1 MNNQFS
7 VIIKRYLIAAVI
19 ALVGLIMIVVGIQSN
34 QDSLFIIAAINLF
47 VGGVLAV
54 LFSAGILNRMLVFII
69 GVVCILVTVF
79 VGYKSYDAVK
89 STIAHNE
96 ARKDAEQLVRYN
108 LTQLRDIQRAYKS
121 KHGVYAGTWEELFH
135 FFNNEKVEIIETAG
149 SVPQRK
155 ITLPELK
162 ALYNDNRA
170 IDKNMT
176 EREAALLAELGNPG
190 KSEDLVGFK
199 RDTVKVPYKNEY
211 LNSIS
216 RIRERKSLGLGAF
229 NIEELKYIPMTDPK
243 EEWTLETVDS
253 FVYLN
258 DTIPTIHIY
267 GKEPIPKFED
277 GEREIVGFG
286 NLNSNSD
293 KGTWE

>member
-1 MNNQFS
+1 MNNQIS
-7 VIIKRYLIAAVI
+7 VIIKRYLIASVI
-19 ALVGLIMIVVGIQSN
+19 ALAGLIMIIIGLQSN
-34 QDSLFIIAAINLF
+34 QDSLFIVAAINLF

-69 GVVCILVTVF
+69 GAVCILVTGF
-79 VGYKSYDAVK
+79 VGYKSYDAVQ

-96 ARKDAEQLVRYN
+96 ARRVSDQLVRYN

-121 KHGVYAGTWEELFH
+121 KHGVYAGTWDELFN
-135 FFNNEKVEIIETAG
+135 FFNNEKIEIIESTG

-155 ITLPELK
+155 INIKELK
-162 ALYNDNRA
+162 ALYDDNRA

-176 EREAALLAELGNPG
+176 EREAALLAEMGNPG
-190 KSEDLVGFK
+190 NSEDLVGFK
-199 RDTVKVPYKNEY
+199 RDTVKVPYKEEY
-211 LNSIS
+211 LSSIS
-216 RIRERKSLGLGAF
+216 RIKERKSLGLGAF
-229 NIEELKYIPMTDPK
+229 NVEELKYIPMTDPK
-243 EEWTLETVDS
+243 EEWTLETLEN

-258 DTIPTIHIY
+258 DTIPTIHVY
-267 GKEPIPKFED
+267 GKEPIPRFED
-277 GEREIVGFG
+277 GKRQVVGFG

>member
-1 MNNQFS
+1 MNNQIS
-7 VIIKRYLIAAVI
+7 VIIKRYLIATVI
-19 ALVGLIMIVVGIQSN
+19 ALAGLIMIIIGLQSN
-34 QDSLFIIAAINLF
+34 QDSLFVVAAVNLF
-47 VGGVLAV
+47 VGGILAV
-54 LFSAGILNRMLVFII
+54 LFSAGILNRTLVFIVGI
-69 GVVCILVTVF
+69 ICIAVTVF
-79 VGYKSYDAVK
+79 IGYQSYETVT

-96 ARKDAEQLVRYN
+96 ARKNSEQLVRYN

-121 KHGVYAGTWEELFH
+121 KHGVYAGTWEEMFD
-135 FFNNEKVEIIETAG
+135 FFNNDKVEIIESSG

-155 ITLPELK
+155 ITLPEMK

-190 KSEDLVGFK
+190 QSEDLVGFK
-199 RDTVKVPYKNEY
+199 RDTVKVPYKDQY
-211 LNSIS
+211 LSSIS
-216 RIRERKSLGLGAF
+216 RIRERQSLGLGEF
-229 NIEELKYIPMTDPK
+229 SVEELKYIPMTEPK
-243 EEWTLETVDS
+243 EEWNLETLDS

-258 DTIPTIHIY
+258 DTIPTIHVY

-277 GEREIVGFG
+277 GERDIVGFG